1 MNFSIKELLVL
12 DRLRKMDGMDGIME
26 GFANMMG
33 VDTYTIN
40 KKEGYIYNRR
50 TGKTKPLKKPIP
62 RGFKIIK

>member
-1 MNFSIKELLVL
+1 
-12 DRLRKMDGMDGIME
+12 ME

-50 TGKTKPLKKPIP
+50 TGKTKPLKKTIP